1 VRRVLLPG
9 LLEKFE
15 YHTYWFDFL
24 YQQPAFSGQLCFM
37 KILVTGATGKV
48 GSRFVPRLLAKGYQ
62 VNILVRDEAKAA
74 ALAELGAKV
83 IVGDLFDE
91 ANLVTAL
98 TGVDAVVHLAALFST
113 LTDDDGIVKTNYTGT
128 IALAEAAI
136 AAGVRK
142 FIFVSTGN
150 VYSLGYGHP
159 AGEDD
164 PVNINDSR
172 AYAASKIAAE
182 QELLKMDL
190 DVTVLRLGFVYGD
203 KDPHIAEILP
213 WLKKLKRHSGS
224 RMHMVHHLDVAQALF
239 LLLQAKN
246 LSGEIFNIADDA
258 PISLYELVES
268 VGKASDV
275 FEAAEGAL
283 ADPFEG
289 IMDISKLRA
298 RTGFRPLAPSYYVA
312 RDMGLL

>member
-98 TGVDAVVHLAALFST
+98 TGVDAVVHLAALFRT